1 MASLANL
8 LASRDRKFF
17 DLFEQAAQNAVRTAE
32 LFHEMLLDF
41 PDSAHLAKD
50 ILLAEQEGDRITHA
64 IIQRLNETF
73 VTPIEREDIL
83 ELASALDDVVD
94 HTEETAD
101 YFVIYKIEAS
111 MEQATRL
118 SQILLDATRQIA
130 LGVPLLRTFG
140 DISAYTVEIHRLEND
155 GDRISRDAVA
165 SLFDGGIDPM
175 IVIRW
180 KDIYARLEDAI
191 DACEQVANIM
201 ASIIIKNA

>member
-32 LFHEMLLDF
+32 LFDEMLREF
-41 PDSAHLAKD
+41 PEKAHLAKEVQ
-50 ILLAEQEGDRITHA
+50 LAEQEGDRITHA
-64 IIQRLNETF
+64 IVQRLNETF

-83 ELASALDDVVD
+83 QLASTLDDIVD

-101 YFVIYKIEAS
+101 YLVIYKIEAP

-118 SQILLDATRQIA
+118 SGILLDATKQIA
-130 LGVPLLRTFG
+130 LAVPLLRTFG
-140 DISAYTVEIHRLEND
+140 DISTYTTEIHRLEND

-175 IVIRW
+175 VVIRW

-191 DACEQVANIM
+191 DACEQVANVM